1 MSVRTST
8 TKMIIFLTSLY
19 VGLLVAFLA
28 YSIAANLLGELSM
41 TKSYIANLTG
51 LVVWASSAFFIGQ
64 FIEVKVHEK

>member
-1 MSVRTST
+1 MSIRKT
-8 TKMIIFLTSLY
+8 TAKAITFLTSLY
-19 VGLLVAFLA
+19 VGLLIAFLA

-51 LVVWASSAFFIGQ
+51 LVVWTSSAFFIGQ